1 MLVTYLKRKAGKDG
15 QPVYVRKR
23 LAFGGVLLLLLT
35 FVALLRS
42 APKISGSACDGLWL
56 AHLVDKERIPAL
68 WVCARA
74 YQEANWWYV
83 TAMFLVTYIG
93 IKSFA
98 IPAGFTFCILA
109 GALYPLPLAQL
120 LTGLGEAVG
129 SSSCYLLSGAF
140 ARPVVERFFASKL
153 VLLRSRAVQERE
165 HMLLF
170 NFWLR
175 MTPFLPNWFCN
186 VACPLV
192 GVPLR
197 PFFLASLVG
206 TQGSLLFLSL
216 TGATLRCL
224 AALRA
229 QSKTQS

>member
-1 MLVTYLKRKAGKDG
+1 MESGE
-15 QPVYVRKR
+15 PVYVRKR
-23 LAFGGVLLLLLT
+23 LAFTGMVVLLGT
-35 FVALLRS
+35 FGALLRS
-42 APKISGSACDGLWL
+42 APEISGTACDGVQLW
-56 AHLVDKERIPAL
+56 HLIDKERIPAL
-68 WVCARA
+68 WTCAKA
-74 YQEANWWYV
+74 YQDANWWYV
-83 TAMFLVTYIG
+83 TYMFLVTYIC

-98 IPAGFTFCILA
+98 IPAGFTFCVLG

-120 LTGLGEAVG
+120 LTGIGEAVG

-153 VLLRSRAVQERE
+153 EGLRTRAVQERE

-175 MTPFLPNWFCN
+175 LTPFLPNWFCN

-197 PFFLASLVG
+197 PFFIASMFG

-216 TGATLRCL
+216 TGATLRWII
-224 AALRA
+224 
-229 QSKTQS
+229 